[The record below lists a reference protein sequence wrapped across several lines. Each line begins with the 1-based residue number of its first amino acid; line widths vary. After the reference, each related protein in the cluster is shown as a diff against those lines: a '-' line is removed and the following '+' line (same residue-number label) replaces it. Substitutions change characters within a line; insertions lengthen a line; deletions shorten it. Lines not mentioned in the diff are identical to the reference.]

1 MEIRKGRAG
10 EGGMQW
16 KRKTPYLLV
25 ISAGF
30 PLVPKDEFDLEPS
43 LVKMDSNLH
52 QQKRKQGT
60 TTSQAYV
67 FTHLRMSMGHQV
79 ANNLAVTSYFRMGG
93 MGLIE

>member
-1 MEIRKGRAG
+1 
-10 EGGMQW
+10 MQW

-30 PLVPKDEFDLEPS
+30 SLVPKDEFGLEPL
-43 LVKMDSNLH
+43 LVVMDSNSH
-52 QQKRKQGT
+52 QQKEKRGT

-79 ANNLAVTSYFRMGG
+79 ADNLAVMSDFRMGG
-93 MGLIE
+93 TGLIK